1 MAITTARPESS
12 WAFPESYAADNSGN
26 ECSSNGGFSR
36 EVHLDIANHFVAVFG
51 KSKGL
56 HLLHCAHISYI
67 KCVLQVHLC
76 ICHYYTAAGDGK
88 VKVLEDRVEKELPI
102 SSASILVFAT
112 GASEFSPM
120 GFAERQSNVFQGK

>member
-1 MAITTARPESS
+1 MAITTVRPESS
-12 WAFPESYAADNSGN
+12 WIFPESYAADNSGN

-56 HLLHCAHISYI
+56 HLVHCAHIYLLYKMCFTS
-67 KCVLQVHLC
+67 

-88 VKVLEDRVEKELPI
+88 VKVLEDRVEKGPP
-102 SSASILVFAT
+102 LVLA
-112 GASEFSPM
+112 
-120 GFAERQSNVFQGK
+120 